1 MVVLRDREHSTQ
13 HPQHVIRIALVG
25 DSYAEARHVNQDAAF
40 WSVMERELNGLL
52 SNQAQ
57 RVEVLNFG
65 VGGYS
70 LPQERVI
77 NGL

>member
-1 MVVLRDREHSTQ
+1 
-13 HPQHVIRIALVG
+13 
-25 DSYAEARHVNQDAAF
+25 
-40 WSVMERELNGLL
+40 MERELNGLL